1 MSDSAVR
8 PLALV
13 TGASSGIGLELAKQ
27 FAGNGFDLI
36 AVAEDAELDAAAQ
49 QLRELGAAVS
59 AIRADLTR
67 REEVEKVVAAVRGAG
82 RPLDAA
88 ALNAGVGVGG
98 RFVET
103 DLDAELDL
111 VALNCVSTMH
121 LAKRVAQDM
130 VARDAGRI
138 LFTSSVA
145 SQAPQPFQA
154 VYGASKA
161 FVQSLALA
169 LREEIADTAVTVTTL
184 LPGPT
189 DTEFFDRADLTDTR
203 LGAMETKDDPAK
215 VAEQGFTGLMKGE
228 ATVFAGS
235 LASKAMGRL
244 SALTPDT
251 AAAKTAKPMAAPGS
265 AEG

>member
-1 MSDSAVR
+1 MPDTAVR

-27 FAGNGFDLI
+27 FAENGYDLI
-36 AVAEDAELDAAAQ
+36 VAAEDTALEAAAL
-49 QLRELGAAVS
+49 QLRQRGAAVS
-59 AIRADLTR
+59 PVRADLAR
-67 REEVEKVVAAVRGAG
+67 REEVEKLVAAVRGAG

-103 DLDAELDL
+103 DLEAELDL

-130 VARDAGRI
+130 VVRGEGRI

-169 LREEIADTAVTVTTL
+169 LREEVADTGVTVTAM

-189 DTEFFDRADLTDTR
+189 DTEFFDRGDLTDTK
-203 LGAMETKDDPAK
+203 LGASDKKDDPAQ
-215 VAEQGFTGLMKGE
+215 VAEQGFRALMKGE

-235 LASKAMGRL
+235 LASRAMGRM
-244 SALTPDT
+244 SAMTPDT
-251 AAAKTAKPMAAPGS
+251 VAAKTMKPMTAPGS
-265 AEG
+265 ADG

>member
-1 MSDSAVR
+1 MSEAVR

-27 FAGNGFDLI
+27 FTDNGFDLI
-36 AVAEDAELDAAAQ
+36 AVAEDDELEAAAQ
-49 QLRELGAAVS
+49 QLRQRGAAVS
-59 AIRADLTR
+59 PVRADLTR

-82 RPLDAA
+82 RPLDVAV
-88 ALNAGVGVGG
+88 LNAGVGVGG

-130 VARDAGRI
+130 VARNEGRI
-138 LFTSSVA
+138 LFTSSIA
-145 SQAPQPFQA
+145 SQAPQPYQA

-169 LREEIADTAVTVTTL
+169 LREELSDTAVTVTTL
-184 LPGPT
+184 LPGVT
-189 DTEFFDRADLTDTR
+189 HSEFFDRAGLTDTT
-203 LGAMETKDDPAK
+203 LGASEVKDDPAQ
-215 VAEQGFTGLMKGE
+215 VAEQGFKGVMKGE

-235 LASKAMGRL
+235 LASRTMGRL
-244 SALTPDT
+244 SAMTPDT
-251 AAAKTAKPMAAPGS
+251 IAAKPFKPLAEPGS

>member
-1 MSDSAVR
+1 MPDTAVR

-27 FAGNGFDLI
+27 FAEHGYDLI
-36 AVAEDAELDAAAQ
+36 VAAEDTELEAATL
-49 QLRELGAAVS
+49 QLRQRGAAVS
-59 AIRADLTR
+59 PVRADLTR
-67 REEVEKVVAAVRGAG
+67 REEVEKLVAAVRGAG

-103 DLDAELDL
+103 DLEAELEL

-130 VARDAGRI
+130 VVRNEGRI

-169 LREEIADTAVTVTTL
+169 LREELADTDVTVTAM

-189 DTEFFDRADLTDTR
+189 DTEFFDRGDLTDTK
-203 LGAMETKDDPAK
+203 LGASDKKDDPAQ
-215 VAEQGFTGLMKGE
+215 VAEQGFRALMKGE

-235 LASKAMGRL
+235 LASKAMGRM

-251 AAAKTAKPMAAPGS
+251 VAAKTMKPMAAPGS
-265 AEG
+265 ADG

>member
-1 MSDSAVR
+1 MPDTAVR

-27 FAGNGFDLI
+27 FAEHGYDLI
-36 AVAEDAELDAAAQ
+36 VAAEDTGLEAAAL
-49 QLRELGAAVS
+49 QLRQRGAAVS
-59 AIRADLTR
+59 PVRADLAR
-67 REEVEKVVAAVRGAG
+67 REEVEKLVAAVRGAG

-103 DLDAELDL
+103 DLEAELRL

-121 LAKRVAQDM
+121 LAKRIAQDM
-130 VARDAGRI
+130 VVRNEGRI

-169 LREEIADTAVTVTTL
+169 LREELADTDVTVTTM

-189 DTEFFDRADLTDTR
+189 DTEFFDRADLTDTK
-203 LGAMETKDDPAK
+203 LGASDKKDDPAQ
-215 VAEQGFTGLMKGE
+215 VAEQGFAALMKGE

-235 LASKAMGRL
+235 LASKAMGRM
-244 SALTPDT
+244 SAVTPDT
-251 AAAKTAKPMAAPGS
+251 AAAKTMKPMAAPGS